1 MAFESLREP
10 PEPPTQPI
18 ARARVT
24 LRTETGILASFASRV
39 VTHTVTRQSEDNLI
53 NGTESGSWIRFV
65 RSTDTLYYYSIQ
77 FNSKQK
83 RERMKLSITRSE
95 FLRGL
100 SRIQSIVEKRNSMP
114 ILANVLIE
122 APRKGKE
129 AALHLSATDLEVGIR
144 SRHRANIQ
152 ETGGL
157 TVSAKKLFEIIRE
170 LSDENIELST
180 TANSYL
186 QICCDRS
193 RFTLAGTAAE
203 EYPTLPE
210 FSPEKTVPIP
220 AAILSG
226 MIERTMY
233 AASLDETRYNLNGVY
248 LEILEDTGAIRLV
261 ATDGHRLACVD
272 REIEGDTSALTSGV
286 IIPRKGLAELK
297 RLIDEDDAEEIDL
310 AFGNN
315 SGFARKGDVTLVMRL
330 IEGEFPNYNQV
341 IPKNLT
347 KHLIL
352 QTDTLVQ
359 AVHRVALL
367 SSERSRAVKL
377 ELSEGRL
384 VITSSNPDLGDA
396 REELDIDYAGETL
409 AIGFNAKYL
418 LDAIAAV
425 QSKEIRF
432 SFQDE
437 LSPSRITPPDDD
449 TTLAVVMPM
458 RI

>member
-1 MAFESLREP
+1 
-10 PEPPTQPI
+10 
-18 ARARVT
+18 
-24 LRTETGILASFASRV
+24 
-39 VTHTVTRQSEDNLI
+39 
-53 NGTESGSWIRFV
+53 
-65 RSTDTLYYYSIQ
+65 
-77 FNSKQK
+77 
-83 RERMKLSITRSE
+83 MKLSITKSE

-100 SRIQSIVEKRNSMP
+100 SRIQSVVEKRNSMP

-122 APRKGKE
+122 APEKGKE
-129 AALHLSATDLEVGIR
+129 AKLILSATDLEVGIR
-144 SRHRANIQ
+144 SLHSANVS

-170 LSDENIELST
+170 LPEESIELSS

-186 QICCDRS
+186 EIRCVRS

-220 AAILSG
+220 ASVLSE
-226 MIERTMY
+226 MIDKTIY
-233 AASLDETRYNLNGVY
+233 AASVDETRYNLNGVY
-248 LEILEDTGAIRLV
+248 VEVLDETGSIRLV

-272 REIEGDTSALTSGV
+272 REIEGDVSALASGV
-286 IIPRKGLAELK
+286 IVPRKGLGELK
-297 RLIDEDDAEEIDL
+297 RLVDENDDEDIEL
-310 AFGNN
+310 AFANN
-315 SGFARKGDVTLVMRL
+315 SGLARRGDVTLVMRL

-347 KHLIL
+347 RHLTL
-352 QTDTLVQ
+352 PTEPLVQ
-359 AVHRVALL
+359 AVRRVALL

-377 ELSEGRL
+377 ELSDGQM

-396 REELDIDYAGETL
+396 REELDIDYAGEPL

-418 LDAIAAV
+418 LDAINAV
-425 QSKEIRF
+425 QSKEVLF

-437 LSPSRITPPDDD
+437 LSPSKLSPPGDEK
-449 TTLAVVMPM
+449 TIAVVMPM